1 MLRVSDIVRM
11 REIENNLNMIEECIR
26 YYSFD
31 EKLSDILRVIKKFY
45 IKNDYITTKQMNFVL
60 SMYSQ
65 MQEEYDEMKD
75 TCNSYFYGSQKKV
88 VLMSTYR

>member
-31 EKLSDILRVIKKFY
+31 EKLSDILRGIKKFY
-45 IKNDYITTKQMNFVL
+45 IKNDYITVKQLNLVSM
-60 SMYSQ
+60 MYSQ
-65 MQEEYDEMKD
+65 MQEDYDDMKD
-75 TCNSYFYGSQKKV
+75 TCNNYFYG
-88 VLMSTYR
+88 